1 MLEKNGIYNVFSQ
14 TRNVFAHHNVT
25 VVEKVNNTLNL
36 YQERLY
42 RSHSNTLVSLLDWII
57 ETEAH

>member
-1 MLEKNGIYNVFSQ
+1 MLEKNGIYNIFSQ

-25 VVEKVNNTLNL
+25 VVKKVNNTLNL

-42 RSHSNTLVSLLDWII
+42 RSHSNTLVSFY
-57 ETEAH
+57 